1 MTDNSNQPFHEPEQ
15 PPYRPPSEAESVLVR
30 VTRGCA
36 WNRCTFCGMY
46 RQLKLELRTPEEIEK
61 DLASLRQ
68 IYTHADSVFLAD
80 SDSLIHPKLPE
91 IVRLVKSAFP
101 EAARITSYV
110 RLNTLRKKKDPWLTE
125 LREAGLSRL
134 HAGLE
139 SGSARILERTRKG
152 ITPEKA
158 IEGSRAAMDAGF
170 ELSLYVLCGLGGEG
184 DWEEHAERT
193 ADVVRE
199 VWPHF
204 VRLRTLILLPDSDL
218 AAEHREG
225 RFEPASALTRLRE
238 VRLFLQ
244 GLHGGTRPLR
254 MASDHFSNLV
264 WADKQRIY
272 DGIEGILP
280 EDGPAMLAQ
289 LDRAIETG
297 EAAKE
302 VVDPSEMARS
312 GRAFNLYSPQAL

>member
-1 MTDNSNQPFHEPEQ
+1 M
-15 PPYRPPSEAESVLVR
+15 LVR

-68 IYTHADSVFLAD
+68 IYPRADSVFLAD

-91 IVRLVKSAFP
+91 IVRLVTRAFP

-110 RLNTLRKKKDPWLTE
+110 RLNTLRKKKAPWLAE

-152 ITPEKA
+152 IDPEKA
-158 IEGSRAAMDAGF
+158 ISGSRAAIEAGF
-170 ELSLYVLCGLGGEG
+170 ELSLYVLCGLGGED
-184 DWEEHAERT
+184 DWEEHADGT
-193 ADVVRE
+193 AEVVRA

-204 VRLRTLILLPDSDL
+204 VRLRTLILLPESDL
-218 AAEHREG
+218 ATEHRRG

-244 GLHGGTRPLR
+244 GLKGKTRPLHI
-254 MASDHFSNLV
+254 ASDHFSNLV
-264 WADKQRIY
+264 WADKRRIY
-272 DGIEGILP
+272 DGIEGVLP
-280 EDGPAMLAQ
+280 GDGPAMLAE
-289 LDRAIETG
+289 LDLAIELG
-297 EAAKE
+297 RAAKE
-302 VVDPSEMARS
+302 VVDPGALARS
-312 GRAFNLYSPQAL
+312 GRAFGLYSPQAL